1 MELRHLKYFIAVA
14 ETLNFRRAAERLNV
28 AQPALSRQIKDL
40 ESSISVKLLDRDT
53 GGTRLTEAGVVLLEE
68 ARDIMERIDMAREM
82 ARDAQAGRRGHLQIA
97 GLGSMS
103 LGLLSDT
110 LSRFRVAYP
119 KVDVSLHDIGYRD
132 LMSELRAGS
141 VHLGFS
147 FDPNLR
153 ETREF
158 KSVQVV
164 KSRARIAMSVQH
176 PLAKQDLVSLKD
188 FDEDHI
194 FCIGKAG
201 MYDLHRRVTQSILS
215 ERNIYHKP
223 LKFVANLEL
232 MMTMLAGN
240 YGVSLVFP
248 RFFGDIPQVVI
259 KPILEDGDDLE
270 IFLSAVWRRNLQ
282 STLVNNFVEILH
294 SVDLDQR

>member
-40 ESSISVKLLDRDT
+40 EDSISVQLLERDT
-53 GGTRLTEAGVVLLEE
+53 GGTRLTEAGSVLLEE

-82 ARDAQAGRRGHLQIA
+82 ARDAQAGRRGHLHIA

-110 LSRFRVAYP
+110 LAKFRVMYP
-119 KVDVSLHDIGYRD
+119 SVDVSLHDIGHRD
-132 LMSELRAGS
+132 LISELRAGN

-147 FDPNLR
+147 FDPNILL
-153 ETREF
+153 TREF
-158 KSVQVV
+158 DSVHVV
-164 KSRARIAMSVQH
+164 KSRARIAMSVRH
-176 PLAKQDLVSLKD
+176 PLAQEEAVSLKD
-188 FDEDHI
+188 FDDDHI

-201 MYDLHRRVTQSILS
+201 IYDLHRRITQSILS
-215 ERNIYHKP
+215 ERSIHHKP
-223 LKFVANLEL
+223 LKYVANLEL
-232 MMTMLAGN
+232 MMALLAGN

-248 RFFGDIPQVVI
+248 RFFGETSQIVL

-282 STLVNNFVEILH
+282 PKLVNNFVEILR
-294 SVDLDQR
+294 SVDLH